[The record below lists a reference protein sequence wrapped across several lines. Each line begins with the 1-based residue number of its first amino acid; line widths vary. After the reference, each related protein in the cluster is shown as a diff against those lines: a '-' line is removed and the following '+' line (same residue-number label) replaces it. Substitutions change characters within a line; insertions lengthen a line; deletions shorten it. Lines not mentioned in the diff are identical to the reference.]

1 MRILDNKNIL
11 VGISGSI
18 AAYKAADLI
27 SKLKSYGANVKAIM
41 TASSSQFV
49 TVTTLESLSG
59 NKVIFENNKSTISNF
74 THLDLAKWA
83 DILVIAPC
91 TANLMNKIANGVG
104 DDLLTT
110 ICLAYNKKLFIVPA
124 MNPDM
129 WTNKITQSSV
139 EKLEKNKINM
149 IGPEYGKHA
158 CGDTGYGRMS
168 STDHII
174 EQLENFQSQKI
185 LSGIKFLITAGPTRE
200 PLDPV
205 RFISNYSSGKMGYAI
220 SLVAKQLGA
229 EVAIISGPTS
239 LNKLDSIDTT
249 YVETS
254 DQMRETVMEKI
265 SEAEIFISTA
275 AISDYQPVKYSKSKY
290 KKSSDRLTIEF
301 ERGTDILQMVARQYP
316 DIFTV
321 GFAAETEDL
330 LVNASK
336 KLKLK
341 EIDMIIA
348 NIANYEKN
356 LGFGSD
362 YNKVTIISNDETI
375 EDIDSSRKID
385 IAYKILK
392 TVHKKYFMTK
402 QNLKNNAR

>member
-1 MRILDNKNIL
+1 MRILDNKNIV

-27 SKLKSYGANVKAIM
+27 SRLKSYGANVRVVM
-41 TASSSQFV
+41 TSSSSQFI

-59 NKVIFENNKSTISNF
+59 NKVIYENNKSSISNF
-74 THLDLAKWA
+74 THLDIAKWA

-139 EKLEKNKINM
+139 KRLEKNKINI

-168 STDHII
+168 STEYII
-174 EQLENFQSQKI
+174 EQLENFQAQKI
-185 LSGIKFLITAGPTRE
+185 LSGINFLVTAGPTRE

-229 EVAIISGPTS
+229 EVTLISGPTS
-239 LNKLDSIDTT
+239 LNKLDGIDTT

-254 DQMRETVMEKI
+254 DQMITAVRDKI
-265 SEAEIFISTA
+265 SNTKIFISTA
-275 AISDYQPVKYSKSKY
+275 AISDYHPVKYSKSKY

-301 ERGTDILQMVARQYP
+301 ERGTDILQMVAEQYP

-321 GFAAETEDL
+321 GFAAETENL
-330 LVNASK
+330 LQNATKKLQSK
-336 KLKLK
+336 K
-341 EIDMIIA
+341 IDMIVA

-356 LGFGSD
+356 IGFGSD
-362 YNKVTIISNDETI
+362 YNEVTIISNDGSE
-375 EDIDSSRKID
+375 EKIDSSRKVD
-385 IAYKILK
+385 VAYKILK
-392 TVHKKYFMTK
+392 SVYKNYFITKKS
-402 QNLKNNAR
+402 LRNNA

>member
-27 SKLKSYGANVKAIM
+27 SKLKSCGANVKAIM
-41 TASSSQFV
+41 TSSSAQFI
-49 TVTTLESLSG
+49 TTTTLKSLSG
-59 NKVIFENNKSTISNF
+59 NDVICENNQSLVSNF

-129 WTNKITQSSV
+129 WTNKITQSSI
-139 EKLEKNKINM
+139 EKLEKSKINI

-168 STDHII
+168 STEHII
-174 EQLENFQSQKI
+174 EQLKNFQAQKI

-229 EVAIISGPTS
+229 EVTLISGPTA
-239 LNKLDSIDTT
+239 LNKLEGVDTT

-254 DQMRETVMEKI
+254 DQMREAVSEKI
-265 SEAEIFISTA
+265 SNAEIFISTA
-275 AISDYQPVKYSKSKY
+275 AISDYRPVKYSKSKY
-290 KKSSDRLTIEF
+290 KKSSNRLTIEF
-301 ERGTDILQMVARQYP
+301 ERGIDILQMVARQYP
-316 DIFTV
+316 DIYTV
-321 GFAAETEDL
+321 GFAAETENL
-330 LVNASK
+330 HANARK
-336 KLKLK
+336 KLQSK

-362 YNKVTIISNDETI
+362 YNKVTIISNDQNLE
-375 EDIDSSRKID
+375 EIDSSRKID

-392 TVHKKYFMTK
+392 TIHKKYFITK
-402 QNLKNNAR
+402 KILKNNA

>member
-27 SKLKSYGANVKAIM
+27 SKLKSYGANVKTIM
-41 TASSSQFV
+41 TSSANQFV
-49 TVTTLESLSG
+49 TVTTLESLSD
-59 NKVIFENNKSTISNF
+59 NEVIHENGKSKISNF
-74 THLDLAKWA
+74 SHLDLAKWA

-110 ICLAYNKKLFIVPA
+110 ICLAFNKKLFIVPA

-129 WTNKITQSSV
+129 WTNKFTQSSV
-139 EKLEKNKINM
+139 ERLEMNNINI

-168 STDHII
+168 STEHII
-174 EQLENFQSQKI
+174 EQLENFQAQKI
-185 LSGIKFLITAGPTRE
+185 LSGMRFLVTAGPTRE

-220 SLVAKQLGA
+220 ALVAKQLGA
-229 EVAIISGPTS
+229 EVNLISGPTS
-239 LNKLDSIDTT
+239 LDKLDGIETT

-254 DQMRETVMEKI
+254 DEMKIAVYEKI
-265 SEAEIFISTA
+265 PSAQVFISTA
-275 AISDYQPVKYSKSKY
+275 AISDYHPVSYSKSKY
-290 KKSSDRLTIEF
+290 KKSTDRLTIEF
-301 ERGTDILQMVARQYP
+301 ERGTDILKTVAEQYS
-316 DIFTV
+316 DTFMV
-321 GFAAETEDL
+321 GFAAETENL
-330 LVNASK
+330 ISNAREKLRSK
-336 KLKLK
+336 K
-341 EIDMIIA
+341 IDMIIA

-362 YNKVTIISNDETI
+362 YNKVTVISDDESI
-375 EDIDSSRKID
+375 NEIDSSRKID
-385 IAYKILK
+385 IAYRILK
-392 TVHKKYFMTK
+392 TIHKKYFKTK
-402 QNLKNNAR
+402 KRLKNNA

>member
-41 TASSSQFV
+41 TSSSAQFI
-49 TVTTLESLSG
+49 TTTTLKSLSG
-59 NKVIFENNKSTISNF
+59 NDVICENNQSIVSNF

-129 WTNKITQSSV
+129 WTNKITQSSI
-139 EKLEKNKINM
+139 EKLEKSKINI

-168 STDHII
+168 STEHII
-174 EQLENFQSQKI
+174 EKLENFQAQKI

-229 EVAIISGPTS
+229 EVTLISGPTA
-239 LNKLDSIDTT
+239 LNTLEGVDTT

-254 DQMRETVMEKI
+254 DQMRETVSKKI
-265 SEAEIFISTA
+265 SNAEIFISTA
-275 AISDYQPVKYSKSKY
+275 AISDYRPVKYSKSKY
-290 KKSSDRLTIEF
+290 KKSSNRLTIEF
-301 ERGTDILQMVARQYP
+301 ERGIDILQMVARQYP
-316 DIFTV
+316 DIYTV
-321 GFAAETEDL
+321 GFAAETENL
-330 LVNASK
+330 HANARK
-336 KLKLK
+336 KLQSK

-348 NIANYEKN
+348 NIANYEEN

-362 YNKVTIISNDETI
+362 YNKVTIISNDQNLE
-375 EDIDSSRKID
+375 EIDSSRKID
-385 IAYKILK
+385 VAYKILK
-392 TVHKKYFMTK
+392 TIHKKYFITK
-402 QNLKNNAR
+402 KILKNNA

>member
-41 TASSSQFV
+41 TSSSAQFI
-49 TVTTLESLSG
+49 TTTTLKSLSG
-59 NKVIFENNKSTISNF
+59 NDVICENNQSTVSNF

-124 MNPDM
+124 MNPGM
-129 WTNKITQSSV
+129 WTNKITQSSI
-139 EKLEKNKINM
+139 EKLEKSKINI

-158 CGDTGYGRMS
+158 CGDIGYGRMS
-168 STDHII
+168 STEHII
-174 EQLENFQSQKI
+174 EQLENFQAQKI

-229 EVAIISGPTS
+229 EVTLISGPTA
-239 LNKLDSIDTT
+239 LNALEGVDTT

-254 DQMRETVMEKI
+254 DQMRETVSEKI
-265 SEAEIFISTA
+265 SNAEIFISTA
-275 AISDYQPVKYSKSKY
+275 AISDYRPVKYSKSKY
-290 KKSSDRLTIEF
+290 KKSSNRLTIEF
-301 ERGTDILQMVARQYP
+301 ERGIDILQMVARQYP
-316 DIFTV
+316 DVYTV
-321 GFAAETEDL
+321 GFAAETENL
-330 LVNASK
+330 HANARK
-336 KLKLK
+336 KLQSK

-362 YNKVTIISNDETI
+362 YNKVTIISNDQNLE
-375 EDIDSSRKID
+375 EIDSSRKID
-385 IAYKILK
+385 VAYKILK
-392 TVHKKYFMTK
+392 TIHKKYFITK
-402 QNLKNNAR
+402 KILKNNA

>member
-1 MRILDNKNIL
+1 MRILDNKNIV

-18 AAYKAADLI
+18 AAYKAAELI
-27 SKLKSYGANVKAIM
+27 SRLRSYGANVRVVM
-41 TASSSQFV
+41 TSNSSQFI
-49 TVTTLESLSG
+49 TITTLESLSG
-59 NKVIFENNKSTISNF
+59 NKVIYENNKASISNF
-74 THLDLAKWA
+74 THLDIAKWA

-139 EKLEKNKINM
+139 KSLEKNKINI

-168 STDHII
+168 STEHII
-174 EQLENFQSQKI
+174 EQLENFQAQKI
-185 LSGIKFLITAGPTRE
+185 LSGINFLVTAGPTRE

-229 EVAIISGPTS
+229 EVTLISGPTS
-239 LNKLDSIDTT
+239 LNKLDGIDTT

-254 DQMRETVMEKI
+254 DQMITAVRDKI
-265 SEAEIFISTA
+265 SNTKIFISTA
-275 AISDYQPVKYSKSKY
+275 AISDYHPVKYSKSKY

-301 ERGTDILQMVARQYP
+301 ERGTDILQMVAEQYP

-321 GFAAETEDL
+321 GFAAETENL
-330 LVNASK
+330 LQNATKKLQSK
-336 KLKLK
+336 K
-341 EIDMIIA
+341 IDMIVA

-356 LGFGSD
+356 IGFGSD
-362 YNKVTIISNDETI
+362 YNKVTIISNDGSE
-375 EDIDSSRKID
+375 EEIDSSRKVD
-385 IAYKILK
+385 VAYKILK
-392 TVHKKYFMTK
+392 SVYKNYFITKKS
-402 QNLKNNAR
+402 LRNNA

>member
-27 SKLKSYGANVKAIM
+27 SKLKSYGANVKTIM
-41 TASSSQFV
+41 TSSANQFV
-49 TVTTLESLSG
+49 TVTTLESLS
-59 NKVIFENNKSTISNF
+59 NNEVIHENGKSKISNF
-74 THLDLAKWA
+74 SHLDLAKWA

-110 ICLAYNKKLFIVPA
+110 ICLAFNKKLFIVPA

-129 WTNKITQSSV
+129 WTNKFTQSSV
-139 EKLEKNKINM
+139 EKLEMNNINI

-168 STDHII
+168 STEHII
-174 EQLENFQSQKI
+174 EQLENFQAQKI
-185 LSGIKFLITAGPTRE
+185 LSGMRFLVTAGPTRE

-220 SLVAKQLGA
+220 ALVAKQLGA
-229 EVAIISGPTS
+229 EVNLISGPTS
-239 LNKLDSIDTT
+239 LDKLDGIETT

-254 DQMRETVMEKI
+254 DEMKIAVYEKI
-265 SEAEIFISTA
+265 PSAQVFISTA
-275 AISDYQPVKYSKSKY
+275 AISDYHPVSYSKSKY
-290 KKSSDRLTIEF
+290 KKSTDRLTIEF
-301 ERGTDILQMVARQYP
+301 ERGTDILKTVAEQYS
-316 DIFTV
+316 DTFMV
-321 GFAAETEDL
+321 GFAAETENL
-330 LVNASK
+330 ISNAREKLRSK
-336 KLKLK
+336 K
-341 EIDMIIA
+341 IDMIIA

-362 YNKVTIISNDETI
+362 YNKVTVISDDESI
-375 EDIDSSRKID
+375 NEIDSSRKID

-392 TVHKKYFMTK
+392 TIHKKYFKTK
-402 QNLKNNAR
+402 KRLKNNA

>member
-1 MRILDNKNIL
+1 MRILDNKNIV

-27 SKLKSYGANVKAIM
+27 SRLKSYGANVRVVM
-41 TASSSQFV
+41 TSSSSQFI
-49 TVTTLESLSG
+49 TTTTLESLSG
-59 NKVIFENNKSTISNF
+59 NKVIYENNKSSISNF
-74 THLDLAKWA
+74 THLDIAKWA

-139 EKLEKNKINM
+139 KRLEKNKINI

-168 STDHII
+168 STEYII
-174 EQLENFQSQKI
+174 EQLENFQAQKI
-185 LSGIKFLITAGPTRE
+185 LSGINFLVTAGPTRE

-229 EVAIISGPTS
+229 EVTLISGPTS
-239 LNKLDSIDTT
+239 LNKLDGIDTT

-254 DQMRETVMEKI
+254 DQMITAVRDKI
-265 SEAEIFISTA
+265 SNTKIFISTA
-275 AISDYQPVKYSKSKY
+275 AISDYHPVKYSKSKY

-301 ERGTDILQMVARQYP
+301 ERGTDILQMIAEQYP

-321 GFAAETEDL
+321 GFAAETENL
-330 LVNASK
+330 LENATKKLQSK
-336 KLKLK
+336 K
-341 EIDMIIA
+341 IDMIVA

-356 LGFGSD
+356 IGFGSD
-362 YNKVTIISNDETI
+362 YNKVTIISNDGSE
-375 EDIDSSRKID
+375 EEIDSSRKID
-385 IAYKILK
+385 VAYKILK
-392 TVHKKYFMTK
+392 NIYKNYFITKKS
-402 QNLKNNAR
+402 LRNNA

>member
-41 TASSSQFV
+41 TSSANQFV
-49 TVTTLESLSG
+49 TVTTLESLSD
-59 NKVIFENNKSTISNF
+59 NEVIHENGKSKISNF
-74 THLDLAKWA
+74 AHLDLAKWA

-110 ICLAYNKKLFIVPA
+110 ICLAFNKKLFVVPA

-129 WTNKITQSSV
+129 WTNKFTQSSI
-139 EKLEKNKINM
+139 EKLEMNNINI

-168 STDHII
+168 STEHII

-185 LSGIKFLITAGPTRE
+185 LSGMKFLVTAGPTRE

-205 RFISNYSSGKMGYAI
+205 RFLSNYSSGKMGYAI
-220 SLVAKQLGA
+220 ALVAKQLGA
-229 EVAIISGPTS
+229 EVNLISGPTS
-239 LNKLDSIDTT
+239 LDKPDGIDTT

-254 DQMRETVMEKI
+254 DEMRIAVYEKI
-265 SEAEIFISTA
+265 PSAQVFISTA
-275 AISDYQPVKYSKSKY
+275 AISDYRPVRYSKSKY
-290 KKSSDRLTIEF
+290 KKSTDRLTIEF
-301 ERGTDILQMVARQYP
+301 ERGTDILQTVAEQNS

-321 GFAAETEDL
+321 GFAAETENL
-330 LVNASK
+330 ISNAREKLRSK
-336 KLKLK
+336 K
-341 EIDMIIA
+341 IDMIIA

-362 YNKVTIISNDETI
+362 YNKVTVISDDESVD
-375 EDIDSSRKID
+375 EIDSSRKID
-385 IAYKILK
+385 IAYRILK
-392 TVHKKYFMTK
+392 TIHKKYFKTK
-402 QNLKNNAR
+402 KRLKNNA

>member
-27 SKLKSYGANVKAIM
+27 SKLKSYGANVKTIM
-41 TASSSQFV
+41 TSSANQFV
-49 TVTTLESLSG
+49 TVTTLESLSD
-59 NKVIFENNKSTISNF
+59 NEVIHENGKSKISNF
-74 THLDLAKWA
+74 SHLDLAKWA

-110 ICLAYNKKLFIVPA
+110 ICLAFNKKLFIVPA

-129 WTNKITQSSV
+129 WTNKFTQSSV
-139 EKLEKNKINM
+139 ERLEMNNINI

-158 CGDTGYGRMS
+158 CGDIGYGRMS
-168 STDHII
+168 STEHII
-174 EQLENFQSQKI
+174 EQLENFQAQKI
-185 LSGIKFLITAGPTRE
+185 LSGMRFLVTAGPTRE

-220 SLVAKQLGA
+220 ALVAKQLGA
-229 EVAIISGPTS
+229 EVNLISGPT
-239 LNKLDSIDTT
+239 LLDKLDGIETT

-254 DQMRETVMEKI
+254 DEMKIAVYEKI
-265 SEAEIFISTA
+265 PSAQVFISTA
-275 AISDYQPVKYSKSKY
+275 AISDYHPVSYSKSKY
-290 KKSSDRLTIEF
+290 KKSTDRLTIEF
-301 ERGTDILQMVARQYP
+301 ERGTDILKTVAEQYS
-316 DIFTV
+316 DTFMV
-321 GFAAETEDL
+321 GFAAETENL
-330 LVNASK
+330 ISNAREKLRSK
-336 KLKLK
+336 K
-341 EIDMIIA
+341 IDMIIA

-362 YNKVTIISNDETI
+362 YNKVTVISDDESI
-375 EDIDSSRKID
+375 NEIDSSRKID

-392 TVHKKYFMTK
+392 TIHKKYFKTK
-402 QNLKNNAR
+402 KRLKNNA

>member
-1 MRILDNKNIL
+1 MRILDNKNIV

-27 SKLKSYGANVKAIM
+27 SRLKSYGANVRVVM
-41 TASSSQFV
+41 TSSSSQFI
-49 TVTTLESLSG
+49 TTTTLESLSG
-59 NKVIFENNKSTISNF
+59 NKVIYENNKSSISNF
-74 THLDLAKWA
+74 THLDIAKWA

-139 EKLEKNKINM
+139 KRLEKNKISI

-168 STDHII
+168 STEYII
-174 EQLENFQSQKI
+174 EQLENFQAQKI
-185 LSGIKFLITAGPTRE
+185 LSGINFLVTAGPTRE

-229 EVAIISGPTS
+229 EVTLISGPTS
-239 LNKLDSIDTT
+239 LNKLDGIDTT

-254 DQMRETVMEKI
+254 DQMITAVRDKI
-265 SEAEIFISTA
+265 SNTKIFISTA
-275 AISDYQPVKYSKSKY
+275 AISDYHPVKYSKSKY

-301 ERGTDILQMVARQYP
+301 ERGTDILQMIAEQYP

-321 GFAAETEDL
+321 GFAAETENL
-330 LVNASK
+330 LENATKKLQSK
-336 KLKLK
+336 K
-341 EIDMIIA
+341 IDMIVA

-356 LGFGSD
+356 IGFGSD
-362 YNKVTIISNDETI
+362 YNKVTIISNDGSE
-375 EDIDSSRKID
+375 EEIDSSRKID
-385 IAYKILK
+385 VAYKILK
-392 TVHKKYFMTK
+392 NIYKNYFITKKS
-402 QNLKNNAR
+402 LRNNA

>member
-1 MRILDNKNIL
+1 MKILENKNIL

-18 AAYKAADLI
+18 AAYKTADLI
-27 SKLKSYGANVKAIM
+27 SKLKSYGANVKVMM
-41 TASSSQFV
+41 TSSSDQFV
-49 TVTTLESLSG
+49 TATTLEALSG
-59 NKVIFENNKSTISNF
+59 NEVISESNKSLKSSF

-83 DILVIAPC
+83 DILVISPC

-104 DDLLTT
+104 DDLITT
-110 ICLAYNKKLFIVPA
+110 TCLAYNKKLFIVPA
-124 MNPDM
+124 MNPNM

-139 EKLEKNKINM
+139 KKLEMNKINI

-168 STDHII
+168 STEYII

-185 LSGIKFLITAGPTRE
+185 LSGMKFLITAGPTRE

-205 RFISNYSSGKMGYAI
+205 RFISNYSSGKMGYAV

-229 EVAIISGPTS
+229 EVTLISGPTS
-239 LNKLDSIDTT
+239 LNKLDGVDTT

-254 DQMRETVMEKI
+254 EQMKDAVSQKILEK
-265 SEAEIFISTA
+265 EIFISTA
-275 AISDYQPVKYSKSKY
+275 AISDYQPVNYSKSKY
-290 KKSSDRLTIEF
+290 KKSSDRLIIEF
-301 ERGTDILQMVARQYP
+301 ERGTDILQMVAEQYP

-321 GFAAETEDL
+321 GFAAETENL
-330 LVNASK
+330 ISNATK
-336 KLKLK
+336 KLHLK
-341 EIDMIIA
+341 KIDMIIA

-362 YNKVTIISNDETI
+362 YNKVTIITDDKNI
-375 EDIDSSRKID
+375 EEIDSSRKID

-392 TVHKKYFMTK
+392 TIHKKYFVTK
-402 QNLKNNAR
+402 KRLKSNA

>member
-1 MRILDNKNIL
+1 MRILDNKNIV

-27 SKLKSYGANVKAIM
+27 SRLRSYGANVRVVM
-41 TASSSQFV
+41 TSSSSQFI
-49 TVTTLESLSG
+49 TTTTLESLSG
-59 NKVIFENNKSTISNF
+59 NKVIYENNKSSISNF
-74 THLDLAKWA
+74 THLDIAKWA

-139 EKLEKNKINM
+139 KRLEKNKINI

-168 STDHII
+168 STEYII
-174 EQLENFQSQKI
+174 EQLENFQAQKI
-185 LSGIKFLITAGPTRE
+185 LSGINFLVTAGPTRE

-229 EVAIISGPTS
+229 EVTLISGPTS
-239 LNKLDSIDTT
+239 LNKLDGIDTT

-254 DQMRETVMEKI
+254 DQMITAVRDKI
-265 SEAEIFISTA
+265 SNTKIFISTA
-275 AISDYQPVKYSKSKY
+275 AISDYHPVKYSKSKY

-301 ERGTDILQMVARQYP
+301 ERGTDILQMVAEQYP

-321 GFAAETEDL
+321 GFAAETENL
-330 LVNASK
+330 LQNATKKLQSK
-336 KLKLK
+336 K
-341 EIDMIIA
+341 IDMIVA

-356 LGFGSD
+356 IGFGSD
-362 YNKVTIISNDETI
+362 YNKVTIISNDGSE
-375 EDIDSSRKID
+375 EEIDSSRKID
-385 IAYKILK
+385 VAYKILK
-392 TVHKKYFMTK
+392 NIYKNYFITKKS
-402 QNLKNNAR
+402 LRNNA

>member
-27 SKLKSYGANVKAIM
+27 SKLKSCGANVKAIM
-41 TASSSQFV
+41 TSSSAQFI
-49 TVTTLESLSG
+49 TTTTLKSLSG
-59 NKVIFENNKSTISNF
+59 NDVICENNQSLVSNF

-129 WTNKITQSSV
+129 WTNKITQSSI
-139 EKLEKNKINM
+139 EKLEKSKINI

-168 STDHII
+168 STVHII
-174 EQLENFQSQKI
+174 EQLENFQAQKI

-205 RFISNYSSGKMGYAI
+205 RFLSNYSSGKMGYAI

-229 EVAIISGPTS
+229 EVTLISGPTA
-239 LNKLDSIDTT
+239 LNALEGVDTT

-254 DQMRETVMEKI
+254 DQMRETVSKKI
-265 SEAEIFISTA
+265 SNAEIFISTA
-275 AISDYQPVKYSKSKY
+275 AISDYRPVKYSKSKY
-290 KKSSDRLTIEF
+290 KKSSNRLTIEF
-301 ERGTDILQMVARQYP
+301 ERGIDILQMVARQYP
-316 DIFTV
+316 DIYTV
-321 GFAAETEDL
+321 GFAAETENL
-330 LVNASK
+330 HANARK
-336 KLKLK
+336 KLQSK

-348 NIANYEKN
+348 NIANYEEN

-362 YNKVTIISNDETI
+362 YNKVTIISNDQNLE
-375 EDIDSSRKID
+375 EIDSSRKID
-385 IAYKILK
+385 VAYKILK
-392 TVHKKYFMTK
+392 TIHKKYFITK
-402 QNLKNNAR
+402 KILKNNA

>member
-1 MRILDNKNIL
+1 MKILENKNIL
-11 VGISGSI
+11 IGISGSI

-27 SKLKSYGANVKAIM
+27 SKLKSCGANVKAIM
-41 TASSSQFV
+41 TTSSAKFV

-59 NKVIFENNKSTISNF
+59 NEVINENSKSKISNF
-74 THLDLAKWA
+74 KHLDLAKWA

-110 ICLAYNKKLFIVPA
+110 VCLAYNRKLFIVPA
-124 MNPDM
+124 MNPEM

-139 EKLEKNKINM
+139 EKLEQNNINI
-149 IGPEYGKHA
+149 IGPDYGKHA
-158 CGDTGYGRMS
+158 CGDTGYGRMC
-168 STDHII
+168 STEHII
-174 EQLENFQSQKI
+174 EQLENFQAQKI

-220 SLVAKQLGA
+220 ALVAKQLGA
-229 EVAIISGPTS
+229 EVNLISGPTS
-239 LNKLDSIDTT
+239 LNKLEGIETT

-254 DQMRETVMEKI
+254 DDMRAIVNQEI
-265 SEAEIFISTA
+265 ANAEIFISTA
-275 AISDYQPVKYSKSKY
+275 AISDYRPVKYSKSKY

-301 ERGTDILQMVARQYP
+301 ERGSDILQSVAQQYP

-321 GFAAETEDL
+321 GFAAETENL
-330 LVNASK
+330 LENATEKLQSK
-336 KLKLK
+336 K
-341 EIDMIIA
+341 IDMIIA

-362 YNKVTIISNDETI
+362 FNKVTIISKDTNVE
-375 EDIDSSRKID
+375 EIDSSRKID
-385 IAYKILK
+385 IAYRILK
-392 TVHKKYFMTK
+392 KIHKEYFVIRK
-402 QNLKNNAR
+402 RSKKNA

>member
-27 SKLKSYGANVKAIM
+27 SKLKSCGANVKAIM
-41 TASSSQFV
+41 TSSSAQFI
-49 TVTTLESLSG
+49 TTTTLKSLSG
-59 NKVIFENNKSTISNF
+59 NDVICENNQSLVSNF

-129 WTNKITQSSV
+129 WTNKITQSSI
-139 EKLEKNKINM
+139 EKLEKSKINI

-168 STDHII
+168 STVHII
-174 EQLENFQSQKI
+174 EQLENFQAQKI

-229 EVAIISGPTS
+229 EVTLISGPTA
-239 LNKLDSIDTT
+239 LNALEGVDTT

-254 DQMRETVMEKI
+254 DQMRETVSKKI
-265 SEAEIFISTA
+265 SNAEIFISTA
-275 AISDYQPVKYSKSKY
+275 AISDYRPVKYSKSKY
-290 KKSSDRLTIEF
+290 KKSSNRLTIEF
-301 ERGTDILQMVARQYP
+301 ERGIDILQMVARQYP
-316 DIFTV
+316 DVYTV
-321 GFAAETEDL
+321 GFAAETENL
-330 LVNASK
+330 HANARK
-336 KLKLK
+336 KLQSK

-348 NIANYEKN
+348 NIANYEEN

-362 YNKVTIISNDETI
+362 YNKVTIISNDQNLE
-375 EDIDSSRKID
+375 EIDSSRKID

-392 TVHKKYFMTK
+392 TIHKKYFITK
-402 QNLKNNAR
+402 KILKNNA